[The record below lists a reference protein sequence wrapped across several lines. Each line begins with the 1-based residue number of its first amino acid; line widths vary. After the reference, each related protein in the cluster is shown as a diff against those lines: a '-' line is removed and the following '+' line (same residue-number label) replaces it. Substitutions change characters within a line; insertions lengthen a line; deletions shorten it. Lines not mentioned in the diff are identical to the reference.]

1 MRNAALVLGIIGGVW
16 AMFVGF
22 FGYGY
27 TQIIEQSAEV
37 EEWIWQVDHPGLIKM
52 ASFLAPVLAIAGAA
66 MARSRNVAAGILEL
80 VAAALLMYG
89 FGFNAFTMFPIAM
102 LGLGGAL
109 ALAAAQPDSH

>member
-27 TQIIEQSAEV
+27 TEVIKQNAEV
-37 EEWIWQVDHPGLIKM
+37 QSWIWQVDHPGLIRM

-80 VAAALLMYG
+80 AAAALLMYG
-89 FGFNAFTMFPIAM
+89 FGFNVFTMFPIAM
-102 LGLGGAL
+102 LGLGGVL
-109 ALAAAQPDSH
+109 ALAASQPDTH